1 MKGIRIRTENSFN
14 THTINA
20 TSYTIV
26 YKLTYVKTGDLM
38 TGVKVDVW
46 FGEAGGTLNK
56 CTMWGADNENATI
69 DGSTLVVSAKAF
81 PTADQMT
88 PGNITVVSLGAL
100 NGNCDWT
107 VSKVEILTSAP
118 NA

>member
-1 MKGIRIRTENSFN
+1 MKDTRIRTGNSFN

-20 TSYTIV
+20 TSYTLV
-26 YKLTYVKTGDLM
+26 YKLTYVKTGNLM

-46 FGEAGGTLNK
+46 FGEADATLTK
-56 CTMWGADNENATI
+56 CVMLNAGENATI

-100 NGNCDWT
+100 NGDCDWT